1 MSRMRKKNKAVT
13 PAPVATLSGLFLLS
27 ALAVFFAC
35 FSILGVKLSNAPSLP
50 WEQLIPVGV
59 YLAGMPL
66 LLILLKMIGWKGD
79 AGLPGATFLLC
90 GIGLVIQFRMG
101 SFSQGLARPL
111 ALLPFP
117 LGLAAFCAGVIM
129 TSKGRGRWLA
139 DTGWLAY
146 LAAAGVFVMML
157 LLGRRFRGGVYMPG
171 NMNPSEIIKPLLV
184 IFLAAYLSR
193 RQKDFSETQ
202 IGIPVPALDSL
213 LALIFLWALP
223 MLFVF
228 LLKDLGLLM
237 LMNATLIIMLF
248 AISHGT
254 GYLALGVTAVTAA
267 AFGMRVIS
275 SNVRNRFDVWLNPFS
290 DPTGKG
296 WQVLQA
302 LCAMYSGGVWGAGLG
317 SGVPQAVP
325 IVTSDFIYAAMA
337 EELGLFG
344 CALILMVYAI
354 LFSRG
359 FRAAGATR
367 TPFERLLCVGLTGS
381 LAVQTLINV
390 AGVTKALPMTGV
402 TLPFISHGGSSL
414 ITSMLIA
421 GLLTG
426 LTDRK

>member
-1 MSRMRKKNKAVT
+1 MSRKSKQNSALSPVGAVT
-13 PAPVATLSGLFLLS
+13 GLFLLS

-35 FSILGVKLSNAPSLP
+35 LSILGVKLSNAPALP
-50 WEQLIPVGV
+50 WEQLIPIGI
-59 YLAGMPL
+59 YLAGIPL
-66 LLILLKMIGWKGD
+66 LLVWLKMIGWKGD
-79 AGLPGATFLLC
+79 AGLPGAVFLLC
-90 GIGLVIQFRMG
+90 GMGLVVQFRMG
-101 SFSQGLARPL
+101 SFAQDLERPL

-117 LGLAAFCAGVIM
+117 LGLAAFFVGGTV
-129 TSKGRGRWLA
+129 TGKGRGRWLA
-139 DTGWLAY
+139 GTGGLAY
-146 LAAAGVFVMML
+146 LAAVGVFAVML

-171 NMNPSEIIKPLLV
+171 HMNPSEIIKPLLV
-184 IFLAAYLSR
+184 IFLASYLSR

-202 IGIPVPALDSL
+202 VGIPVPALDSL

-228 LLKDLGLLM
+228 LLKDLGLMM

-248 AISHGT
+248 AVSNGT
-254 GYLALGVTAVTAA
+254 GYLALGLAAVTAA
-267 AFGMRVIS
+267 GFGMRVIS
-275 SNVRNRFDVWLNPFS
+275 SNVRNRFDVWLNPFT

-296 WQVLQA
+296 WQTLQA
-302 LCAMYSGGVWGAGLG
+302 LCAMYSGGAWGAGLG

-344 CALILMVYAI
+344 CAVLMMVYAV

-426 LTDRK
+426 LSDRK